1 MKTSD
6 RESWNSLSDLVNSF
20 FDYYFFWNNSIMC
33 KFLIRI
39 QMLLT
44 NSLLQGQRGREKIV
58 FSESIPIFQKV
69 KSTAIYR
76 SWPLILNVCAC
87 LFTKRSNP
95 TWLEYFA
102 NFLRIQAPQN
112 TWVQWGLL
120 LSDKL
125 TLSIPIKGSDCGHP
139 IYRLFPTW
147 FEKGPPG
154 LRKARKCQSYLLS
167 KGSPIYQ
174 SIICKKEALLVCTW
188 LVPSAQSGG
197 HSGDSKVCS
206 HSIYIRTVSS

>member
-1 MKTSD
+1 MFGAELFAYFLFLSNQFYHLHYFLKVFVKTSD

-112 TWVQWGLL
+112 TWVQWG
-120 LSDKL
+120 
-125 TLSIPIKGSDCGHP
+125 
-139 IYRLFPTW
+139 F
-147 FEKGPPG
+147 
-154 LRKARKCQSYLLS
+154 
-167 KGSPIYQ
+167 
-174 SIICKKEALLVCTW
+174 
-188 LVPSAQSGG
+188 
-197 HSGDSKVCS
+197 
-206 HSIYIRTVSS
+206 VSSCFYQIN